1 MFPHSKNAVRKFFVF
16 SVLIACYILSEY
28 EHGEKRYFAYNEA
41 ISNTHKKDGGLHMAI
56 GIETM
61 LPQKGVLF
69 LGGHQNMTKKLRQ
82 QFPKWTYVTDDQIRR
97 CSSINQTV
105 VFYWTKHSSH
115 KMMQYVYS
123 KLPEDASI
131 IYVTATN
138 LSLLIEQM
146 QTTYRQVVS

>member
-1 MFPHSKNAVRKFFVF
+1 
-16 SVLIACYILSEY
+16 
-28 EHGEKRYFAYNEA
+28 
-41 ISNTHKKDGGLHMAI
+41 MARE
-56 GIETM
+56 ETTL

-146 QTTYRQVVS
+146 QHTYQKVVC

>member
-1 MFPHSKNAVRKFFVF
+1 MDRGNVVNM
-16 SVLIACYILSEY
+16 E
-28 EHGEKRYFAYNEA
+28 
-41 ISNTHKKDGGLHMAI
+41 
-56 GIETM
+56 

-82 QFPKWTYVTDDQIRR
+82 QFPKWTYVTDDQLKR

-115 KMMQYVYS
+115 KMMRYIYS
-123 KLPEDASI
+123 KLPDNASI

-138 LSLLIEQM
+138 LPLLIAEM
-146 QTTYRQVVS
+146 QHTYQCTVS

>member
-1 MFPHSKNAVRKFFVF
+1 MRKNFYFLLF
-16 SVLIACYILSEY
+16 NTCSFLSDY
-28 EHGEKRYFAYNEA
+28 EHGEKFYLSYNEA
-41 ISNTHKKDGGLHMAI
+41 ISNNNKKDGGSHMAR
-56 GIETM
+56 EVQTMM

-97 CSSINQTV
+97 CSSVNQTV

-115 KMMQYVYS
+115 KMMRYVYS

-146 QTTYRQVVS
+146 QHKHLTL

>member
-1 MFPHSKNAVRKFFVF
+1 MTRSLVTNA
-16 SVLIACYILSEY
+16 
-28 EHGEKRYFAYNEA
+28 
-41 ISNTHKKDGGLHMAI
+41 
-56 GIETM
+56 

-82 QFPKWTYVTDDQIRR
+82 QFPKWTYLSDDRIKR

-105 VFYWTKHSSH
+105 VFFWTNHSSH

-123 KLPEDASI
+123 KLPENASI

-138 LSLLIEQM
+138 LPLLLAEM
-146 QTTYRQVVS
+146 KDTYQRICS

>member
-1 MFPHSKNAVRKFFVF
+1 MAREV
-16 SVLIACYILSEY
+16 
-28 EHGEKRYFAYNEA
+28 EA
-41 ISNTHKKDGGLHMAI
+41 M
-56 GIETM
+56 M

-97 CSSINQTV
+97 CTSVKQTV

-123 KLPEDASI
+123 KLPDDANI

-138 LSLLIEQM
+138 ISLLIEQM
-146 QTTYRQVVS
+146 QNTYRRVVS

>member
-1 MFPHSKNAVRKFFVF
+1 MNIEN
-16 SVLIACYILSEY
+16 IAGME
-28 EHGEKRYFAYNEA
+28 
-41 ISNTHKKDGGLHMAI
+41 
-56 GIETM
+56 

-82 QFPKWTYVTDDQIRR
+82 QFPKWTYITDDQIRR
-97 CSSINQTV
+97 CTSINQTL

-123 KLPEDASI
+123 KLPDNACV

-138 LSLLIEQM
+138 LSLLIAEM
-146 QTTYRQVVS
+146 QQTYQRLEVPS